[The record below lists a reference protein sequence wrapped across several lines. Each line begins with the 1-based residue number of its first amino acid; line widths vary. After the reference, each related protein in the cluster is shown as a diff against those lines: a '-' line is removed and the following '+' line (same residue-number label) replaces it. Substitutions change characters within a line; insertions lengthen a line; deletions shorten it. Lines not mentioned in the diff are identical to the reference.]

1 MENSE
6 VSTSFLSLCR
16 SEFDT
21 VQVTEGKSTWNC
33 VYYCSSF
40 DLCLD
45 LDDTFT
51 EAVSFLSREETVR
64 TLHTSGSFIFLWFC
78 GSINQ
83 VRYGRVLSRPAFTVV
98 LWVLFD
104 CFEVGPGSSNVYQTQ
119 CYFHRAPWKLSGCS
133 GSVGPAMYRGLWP
146 RTLRSSG

>member
-21 VQVTEGKSTWNC
+21 VQVTEGKLIWNC
-33 VYYCSSF
+33 VYYCSGF

-51 EAVSFLSREETVR
+51 EAAAFLSREKTIC
-64 TLHTSGSFIFLWFC
+64 TLHTSGSFIFLGFVVPSTKQNMGGC
-78 GSINQ
+78 CQGLPLQSFYESSSI
-83 VRYGRVLSRPAFTVV
+83 A
-98 LWVLFD
+98 
-104 CFEVGPGSSNVYQTQ
+104 FEVGPGSSNVYQTQ
-119 CYFHRAPWKLSGCS
+119 YYFHRAPWKLSGCS
-133 GSVGPAMYRGLWP
+133 GFVGPAMYSGLWP
-146 RTLRSSG
+146 WTLGYSG